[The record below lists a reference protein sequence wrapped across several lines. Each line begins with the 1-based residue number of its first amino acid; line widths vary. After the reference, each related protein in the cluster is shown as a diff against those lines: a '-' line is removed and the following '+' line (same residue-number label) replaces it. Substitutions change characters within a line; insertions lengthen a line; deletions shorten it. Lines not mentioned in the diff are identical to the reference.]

1 MLKPISPLI
10 VARAPTY
17 REAAYTAIKEAIL
30 AGQIG
35 PGQALIEERL
45 AAMLD
50 ISRTPVREALA
61 ILEHEGLIAPVYRR
75 GLYVCKLTRTEF
87 VELFVANETV
97 EPALAR
103 RAALRA
109 TEDELAAMDAAITR
123 GIQCAA
129 EMDIPGFLRSGR
141 EFHGLVGR
149 SSGNLP
155 LTTFIE
161 RNEERVDLY
170 LLSYGKAVDALGMQA
185 SNREHGTIFK
195 AIVDRDPEAAAR
207 LVVYHA
213 QSTRER
219 WAALFNDAGDEE
231 GNVAVDAERYVM
243 GD

>member
-1 MLKPISPLI
+1 MLKPISPLLA
-10 VARAPTY
+10 ARAPTY
-17 REAAYTAIKEAIL
+17 REAAYVAIKEAIL
-30 AGQIG
+30 AGQIE

-45 AAMLD
+45 AALLD

-75 GLYVCKLTRTEF
+75 GLCMQADSRRVCGAVRGQPDRRAHFSALSGAARQRGRACGHGCGDQPRYTMRRRDGYPR
-87 VELFVANETV
+87 L
-97 EPALAR
+97 PALGPR
-103 RAALRA
+103 VPR
-109 TEDELAAMDAAITR
+109 
-123 GIQCAA
+123 
-129 EMDIPGFLRSGR
+129 PGW
-141 EFHGLVGR
+141 R

-155 LTTFIE
+155 LTAFIE

-219 WAALFNDAGDEE
+219 WAALFNDAGDDD
-231 GNVAVDAERYVM
+231 GVAAVDVDGYVV